1 MFAEGS
7 SPEPGRL
14 GRTLSIKASLIDQPV
29 VVVVSDRAALMAGW
43 PPADWRS
50 RALFGGLPFVDEAA
64 KDHSSEL
71 RVDPSLD

>member
-1 MFAEGS
+1 
-7 SPEPGRL
+7 
-14 GRTLSIKASLIDQPV
+14 
-29 VVVVSDRAALMAGW
+29 MAGW